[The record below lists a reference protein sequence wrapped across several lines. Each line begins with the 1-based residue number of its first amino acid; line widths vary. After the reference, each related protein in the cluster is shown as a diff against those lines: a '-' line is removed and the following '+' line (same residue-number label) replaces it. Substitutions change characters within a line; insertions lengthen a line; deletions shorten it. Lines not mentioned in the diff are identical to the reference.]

1 MPLAE
6 RISPRPK
13 GVTHMLY
20 LPPPPEAA
28 GALRDWLDRLLRE
41 LDRLEERVEELENR
55 SAPADP

>member
-1 MPLAE
+1 
-6 RISPRPK
+6 
-13 GVTHMLY
+13 MLY